1 MRWPAL
7 VDWWS
12 GTSLGVAVPG
22 SRRLLLLAGAAAAL
36 PGGGRAAG
44 SCAGP
49 HADQLGPLYF
59 AGAPH
64 RAGGVVCAPGAGDQA
79 ITVSGTVRTA
89 DCADVVPCAVL
100 DVWQTSSDEDGAHY
114 YGCAACTGDE
124 ARHADGGFYCRGKVT
139 AGADGSFSFQTVR
152 PGRYD
157 ARPIVHIHVKV
168 LTEGEP
174 ADGREHVTQLYF
186 ADDERSAAQ
195 PASARM
201 SVAADGTAAIDIAT
215 PFARA
220 AASEATSPV
229 PSASPAPADLPA
241 GLTPVAPALSTG
253 GHSSTTPPPPPPSSA
268 AADATTSASSAAG
281 AAAARGC
288 RGAGPDTLALQQLL
302 ALLVA
307 AGASVGCAPRW

>member
-1 MRWPAL
+1 MPA
-7 VDWWS
+7 
-12 GTSLGVAVPG
+12 SLSTFLRRALPTVA
-22 SRRLLLLAGAAAAL
+22 LLAGDA
-36 PGGGRAAG
+36 P
-44 SCAGP
+44 
-49 HADQLGPLYF
+49 LG
-59 AGAPH
+59 AS
-64 RAGGVVCAPGAGDQA
+64 
-79 ITVSGTVRTA
+79 TV
-89 DCADVVPCAVL
+89 
-100 DVWQTSSDEDGAHY
+100 
-114 YGCAACTGDE
+114 
-124 ARHADGGFYCRGKVT
+124 K
-139 AGADGSFSFQTVR
+139 ADGSFSFQTVR

-241 GLTPVAPALSTG
+241 GLTPVAPAGLEL
-253 GHSSTTPPPPPPSSA
+253 
-268 AADATTSASSAAG
+268 DAFAVVDFLAG
-281 AAAARGC
+281 FI
-288 RGAGPDTLALQQLL
+288 
-302 ALLVA
+302 VII
-307 AGASVGCAPRW
+307 